1 MSVVSPAPRTSVS
14 PPSEWVRRFVPL
26 IPAAGR
32 VLDLACGE
40 GRHARLLA
48 QLGYRVLAVDRDER
62 ALGPLAGIA
71 GIDVAAIDLET
82 GSWPYRGEQFAGI
95 VVTNYLHRPLF
106 PLLVA
111 SLVEGGVLIYET
123 FARGNER
130 YGRPSNP
137 EFLLQPGELLAV
149 VSGRLRVLAYEDIFV
164 TEPKPALLQRICAV
178 HADQV
183 PAG

>member
-1 MSVVSPAPRTSVS
+1 VSPAPHTSVS
-14 PPSEWVRRFVPL
+14 PPSEWVRRFAPF

-62 ALGPLAGIA
+62 ALDSLAGIP
-71 GIDVAAIDLET
+71 GIDVAAIDVET
-82 GSWPYRGEQFAGI
+82 GVWPYSGEQFAGI

-111 SLVEGGVLIYET
+111 SLGQGGVLIYET

-137 EFLLQPGELLAV
+137 EFLLRPGELLTV
-149 VSGRLRVLAYEDIFV
+149 VLGQLRVLAYEDVFV
-164 TEPKPALLQRICAV
+164 TEPKAALVQRICATN
-178 HADQV
+178 ADQV
-183 PAG
+183 PVD